1 MRRRQPKGIR
11 IVAASSVVVSG
22 VLALL
27 APGTSSAKPLLI
39 SIGVLALFAGES
51 LTVTLPTMRGH
62 VWRFAGV
69 EVALAAALLHLP
81 GASLWLAAVLAG
93 ALLLVPGRR
102 DGRSHRSVEYS
113 VASFVGAAGVAALV
127 CGLLRAADLDRPLAA
142 GLAVVAAGVVRH
154 ALAAVAV
161 GLTARRNVV
170 PLIRRRLTS
179 SAVYALGNGAI
190 GLLGAELAA
199 RAPLGLAGLAVPAL
213 LLASGYEQQVRRAA
227 QASLYAEL
235 ARAQERAGTRS
246 VDGSATIVLTV
257 AARMLGGAD
266 IEMLLEGSDGL
277 IRYIG
282 DEAGLRARTRV
293 DPSALDAPW
302 VLRLLASG
310 GVRLSRESGRPEC
323 GVRIGA
329 VAASAGSSPA
339 RSSPAGTASNTSPVA
354 FLLARR
360 PHGAPAFTRREAAL
374 VRALARQAE
383 PWLTGAV
390 ESDGAGNEELT
401 TETAAGLADVR
412 EAARRVLAGAA
423 PQQFDADTLIGELH
437 ALERAVAQLVGS
449 TSAESDSQD
458 DGDDPGV
465 AGGDSMLLPAQRRSA
480 DWTTTGRLEDPGWQA

>member
-1 MRRRQPKGIR
+1 VRRRQPKGIR
-11 IVAASSVVVSG
+11 IVAALSVVASG
-22 VLALL
+22 LLAWL
-27 APGTSSAKPLLI
+27 APGSSSAAPLVAG
-39 SIGVLALFAGES
+39 IGVLALAAGES
-51 LTVTLPTMRGH
+51 LSVTLPTMRGR
-62 VWRFAGV
+62 VWHFGGV
-69 EVALAAALLHLP
+69 EVALAATLLHLP
-81 GASLWLAAVLAG
+81 GASLWLAAVVAG
-93 ALLLVPGRR
+93 LVLMVPRR
-102 DGRSHRSVEYS
+102 HDKRSRRSLEYS

-127 CGLLRAADLDRPLAA
+127 FGLLRTVELDRPLAA
-142 GLAVVAAGVVRH
+142 GLAVVAAGAVRH

-161 GLTARRNVV
+161 GLTARRKVV
-170 PLIRRRLTS
+170 PLIRRRMLS

-190 GLLGAELAA
+190 GLLAAELAA

-213 LLASGYEQQVRRAA
+213 LLASGYEQQVRRTA

-277 IRYIG
+277 IRYAG
-282 DEAGLRARTRV
+282 DESGLRARTRV
-293 DPSALDAPW
+293 DPAALDAPW

-323 GVRIGA
+323 GACIGRTSTQA
-329 VAASAGSSPA
+329 EPG
-339 RSSPAGTASNTSPVA
+339 TSPVA

-390 ESDGAGNEELT
+390 ESDGAGNDELS

-423 PQQFDADTLIGELH
+423 PQQFDADALIGELH

-449 TSAESDSQD
+449 TSAEHEHAAEPTA
-458 DGDDPGV
+458 DGALG
-465 AGGDSMLLPAQRRSA
+465 LPAQRRSA
-480 DWTTTGRLEDPGWQA
+480 DWTTTGRLEDVEWSA